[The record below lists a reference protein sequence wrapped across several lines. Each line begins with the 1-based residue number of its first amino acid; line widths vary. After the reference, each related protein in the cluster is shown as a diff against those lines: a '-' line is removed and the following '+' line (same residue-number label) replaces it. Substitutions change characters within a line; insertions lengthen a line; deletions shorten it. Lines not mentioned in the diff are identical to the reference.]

1 MKERFLKTSQTTKI
15 LDESNAEDLEDL
27 VEDES
32 VDVNAEGVVGEE
44 EDAED
49 VVEGQENELDDL
61 GDVDDLHVT
70 EKAEG
75 KDLEVD
81 EEALGVVEDGETKA
95 HGELAL
101 ALYLTTKEAI
111 LTPTGGT
118 RLFVLRMD
126 SDNTQ

>member
-1 MKERFLKTSQTTKI
+1 M
-15 LDESNAEDLEDL
+15 
-27 VEDES
+27 EDEN

-75 KDLEVD
+75 EDLEVD
-81 EEALGVVEDGETKA
+81 
-95 HGELAL
+95 
-101 ALYLTTKEAI
+101 
-111 LTPTGGT
+111 
-118 RLFVLRMD
+118 
-126 SDNTQ
+126 

>member
-1 MKERFLKTSQTTKI
+1 M
-15 LDESNAEDLEDL
+15 
-27 VEDES
+27 EDEN

-75 KDLEVD
+75 EDLEVD
-81 EEALGVVEDGETKA
+81 EEALDVVEDGETTVSTSVIENPL
-95 HGELAL
+95 GMRTYGNSTSFLSFSF
-101 ALYLTTKEAI
+101 
-111 LTPTGGT
+111 
-118 RLFVLRMD
+118 LF
-126 SDNTQ
+126 

>member
-1 MKERFLKTSQTTKI
+1 M
-15 LDESNAEDLEDL
+15 
-27 VEDES
+27 EDEN

-75 KDLEVD
+75 EALEVD
-81 EEALGVVEDGETKA
+81 EEALGVVEDGETKVSTSIVENPF
-95 HGELAL
+95 GVQTYGISTSLL
-101 ALYLTTKEAI
+101 
-111 LTPTGGT
+111 P
-118 RLFVLRMD
+118 F
-126 SDNTQ
+126 

>member
-1 MKERFLKTSQTTKI
+1 M
-15 LDESNAEDLEDL
+15 
-27 VEDES
+27 EDEN

-75 KDLEVD
+75 EDLEVD
-81 EEALGVVEDGETKA
+81 EEALGVVGDGETKVSTSIVENPF
-95 HGELAL
+95 GVQTYGISTSLL
-101 ALYLTTKEAI
+101 
-111 LTPTGGT
+111 P
-118 RLFVLRMD
+118 F
-126 SDNTQ
+126 